1 MDEKAALLALG
12 ALAQDTRLATFRLLV
27 RHEPAGLPAGEIG
40 RLLDVPQNTM
50 SAHLAILARV
60 GLVRSER
67 HGRSII
73 YHADVDTL
81 RQLSLFL
88 VADCC
93 GGRADVCEP
102 LVANLL
108 PYCAAAKA
116 QNPV

>member
-1 MDEKAALLALG
+1 MDDRAAISALG

-27 RHEPAGLPAGEIG
+27 RHEPAGLSAGEIG
-40 RLLDVPQNTM
+40 RQIDVPQNTM
-50 SAHLAILARV
+50 STHLAILARV

-81 RQLSLFL
+81 RRLSLFL

-102 LVANLL
+102 LVATLL
-108 PYCAAAKA
+108 PYCSPAKA
-116 QNPV
+116 RKPV